1 MNVGDKILI
10 TYNISLRNL
19 KGFIVSSLPPVNSKT
34 YLVKISFKKPLFVT
48 VKESEFIRVGKK
60 EVRLSAPSFFHETG
74 CDGTIVGVLPR
85 SHYLCEF
92 DEPFCNIILKEKEIM
107 KWEPEKGVFALLD
120 VVRLTEDFPE
130 YNLKKGAEGTIV
142 LVFFKPSLAYDVEF
156 HFGEDAD
163 PPWDNF
169 TFSPHHLEFV
179 RSLSSSLQN

>member
-1 MNVGDKILI
+1 MKNGDKILI
-10 TYNISLRNL
+10 KDSFVLNEA
-19 KGFIVSSLPPVNSKT
+19 KGTILASLPPVNSKKL
-34 YLVKISFKKPLFVT
+34 LVEVSYKKPLILELD
-48 VKESEFIRVGKK
+48 ESEVTRSDKNK
-60 EVRLSAPSFFHETG
+60 HVRISKYYCQEEGSA
-74 CDGTIVGVLPR
+74 GTIVQVLR
-85 SHYLCEF
+85 RGKYLCEF
-92 DEPFCNIILKEKEIM
+92 DGPFCNMILKEKEIM

-163 PPWDNF
+163 PPWDSF

-179 RSLSSSLQN
+179 RSLSSTLQN